1 MFTKKINYKH
11 LLGRY
16 NDVTN
21 LFNDV
26 TEENHMLRQELDWMQ
41 EQQEIWEQT
50 ADQLISVVDEMWER
64 FIYDPNVKRQDLAAL
79 VRRADTAY
87 KNAARTTDFMRA
99 TEFAVGV

>member
-1 MFTKKINYKH
+1 MVTTKRQVERWFRQQVELNRQLHNEI
-11 LLGRY
+11 
-16 NDVTN
+16 
-21 LFNDV
+21 
-26 TEENHMLRQELDWMQ
+26 HMLRQELDWMQ

-87 KNAARTTDFMRA
+87 KQANRVSDMM
-99 TEFAVGV
+99 VGV

>member
-1 MFTKKINYKH
+1 MFITKKK
-11 LLGRY
+11 LER
-16 NDVTN
+16 
-21 LFNDV
+21 LFRV
-26 TEENHMLRQELDWMQ
+26 ETELNKELHSEIHMLRQELDWMQ

>member
-1 MFTKKINYKH
+1 MFTTKKQIE
-11 LLGRY
+11 RW
-16 NDVTN
+16 
-21 LFNDV
+21 FR
-26 TEENHMLRQELDWMQ
+26 TEVELNRQLHNEIHMLRQELDWLQ

-79 VRRADTAY
+79 VRRADSAY

-99 TEFAVGV
+99 TEFAAGV

>member
-1 MFTKKINYKH
+1 MFITKKK
-11 LLGRY
+11 LER
-16 NDVTN
+16 
-21 LFNDV
+21 LFRV
-26 TEENHMLRQELDWMQ
+26 ETELNKELHSEIHMLRQELDWMQ

-87 KNAARTTDFMRA
+87 KQANRVSDMM
-99 TEFAVGV
+99 VGV

>member
-1 MFTKKINYKH
+1 MFTTKRQVERWFRQQVELNRQLHNEI
-11 LLGRY
+11 
-16 NDVTN
+16 
-21 LFNDV
+21 
-26 TEENHMLRQELDWMQ
+26 HMLRQELDWMQ

-87 KNAARTTDFMRA
+87 KQANRVSDMM
-99 TEFAVGV
+99 VGV

>member
-16 NDVTN
+16 NDVT
-21 LFNDV
+21 
-26 TEENHMLRQELDWMQ
+26 EENHILRQELDWMQ

-87 KNAARTTDFMRA
+87 KQANRVSDMM
-99 TEFAVGV
+99 VGV

>member
-1 MFTKKINYKH
+1 MFTTKRQVERWFRQQVELNNELDSEI
-11 LLGRY
+11 
-16 NDVTN
+16 
-21 LFNDV
+21 
-26 TEENHMLRQELDWMQ
+26 HMLRQELDWMQ